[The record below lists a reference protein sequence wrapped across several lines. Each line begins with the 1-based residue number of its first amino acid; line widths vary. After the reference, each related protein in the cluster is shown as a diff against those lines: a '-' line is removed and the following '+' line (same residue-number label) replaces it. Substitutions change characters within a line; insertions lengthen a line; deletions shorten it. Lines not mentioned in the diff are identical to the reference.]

1 MHIMSTRTKLL
12 SVVITVVFA
21 SALASQSMSS
31 DNRFEDKEKFPV
43 ELILLGVIG
52 SMISS

>member
-1 MHIMSTRTKLL
+1 MRTKTKLL
-12 SVVITVVFA
+12 SVVIIVVFA
-21 SALASQSMSS
+21 SAVASQSMSS
-31 DNRFEDKEKFPV
+31 DYRYEDKAKFPV